1 MTIRKIGSSLV
12 VGLLALSFTGSDTV
26 AVQLSKEEGDGLQ
39 RKIEEITKNGSA
51 LPVPA
56 KRTSV
61 SENEVNSYLAFNA
74 KDKIPQGLTNP
85 QITIAG
91 DGRLAGRVLVDLDEF
106 KRHRSSQG
114 FMDPLSYISGKVPVT
129 ARGLLRTHEGK
140 GQFQIGS
147 AEIFGV
153 PLPRSILQELVTFF
167 TRTPENPGGFNV
179 DAPFNLP
186 AKIREVVISKGAAV
200 VVQ

>member
-153 PLPRSILQELVTFF
+153 PLPRSILQELVSFF
-167 TRTPENPGGFNV
+167 TRTSENPGGFNV